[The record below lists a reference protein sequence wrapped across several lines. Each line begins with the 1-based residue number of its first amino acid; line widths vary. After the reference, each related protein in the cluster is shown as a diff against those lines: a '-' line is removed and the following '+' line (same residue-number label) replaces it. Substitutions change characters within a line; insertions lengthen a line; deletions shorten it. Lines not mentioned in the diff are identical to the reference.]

1 MDDRRSLTTRRRYA
15 HNETSM
21 STTSKRRR
29 LEPWVGP
36 WLRGHREG
44 LDIKREVIAKKIG
57 RDLSAVA
64 RIETGAARIPA
75 DDLPIVLAAYKLTEA
90 HFASEAAR
98 QRKAAA

>member
-1 MDDRRSLTTRRRYA
+1 MGGGLYLTTRRRYA

-44 LDIKREVIAKKIG
+44 LDIKREAIAKKIG

>member
-1 MDDRRSLTTRRRYA
+1 MGGGLSLTTRRRYA

-36 WLRGHREG
+36 WLRSHREG
-44 LDIKREVIAKKIG
+44 LDIKREAIAKKIG

-98 QRKAAA
+98 QRRAAA